1 MTLLDALQTQIRAHG
16 VRVYLSYNYPLP
28 ESIIAQ
34 EIRDNDFCIVI
45 YGAAIM
51 TESTISKSTGS
62 DIEKVGMQLAVYSLS
77 DKLSYDTL
85 YDSLKTLGYET
96 EQGNFGKPA
105 SRRWAVGSL
114 WFHDIAM
121 FGGQFD
127 PAYFDDSKYKGC
139 AQAII
144 ITVEQ

>member
-1 MTLLDALQTQIRAHG
+1 MTLLDALQTQIRAEG
-16 VRVYLSYNYPLP
+16 INVYLSYNYPLP

-34 EIRDNDFCIVI
+34 EIASNDYCIVI
-45 YGAAIM
+45 YGASVM
-51 TESTISKSTGS
+51 SESIISKSTGS
-62 DIEKVGMQLAVYSLS
+62 DIEKVAMQIAVYSKS

-85 YDSLKTLGYET
+85 YDTIKTLGYET

-105 SRRWAVGSL
+105 SRRWAVGTL
-114 WFHDIAM
+114 YFHDIAL

-127 PAYFDDSKYKGC
+127 PAYFDESKYKGC
-139 AQAII
+139 AQAVI

>member
-1 MTLLDALQTQIRAHG
+1 MTLLDALQTQIRAEG
-16 VRVYLSYNYPLP
+16 INVFLSYNYPLP

-34 EIRDNDFCIVI
+34 EIAANDYCIVI
-45 YGAAIM
+45 YGASVM
-51 TESTISKSTGS
+51 SESIISKSTGS
-62 DIEKVGMQLAVYSLS
+62 DIEKVAMQIAVYSKS

-85 YDSLKTLGYET
+85 YDTIKTLGYET

-105 SRRWAVGSL
+105 SRRWAVGTL
-114 WFHDIAM
+114 YFHDIAL

-127 PAYFDDSKYKGC
+127 PAYFDESKYKGC
-139 AQAII
+139 AQAVI

>member
-1 MTLLDALQTQIRAHG
+1 MTLLDALQTQIRAEG
-16 VRVYLSYNYPLP
+16 INVFLSYNYPLP

-34 EIRDNDFCIVI
+34 EIAANDYCIVI
-45 YGAAIM
+45 YGASVM
-51 TESTISKSTGS
+51 SESIISKSTGS
-62 DIEKVGMQLAVYSLS
+62 DIEKVAMQIAVYSKS

-85 YDSLKTLGYET
+85 YDTIKALGYET

-105 SRRWAVGSL
+105 SRRWAVGTL
-114 WFHDIAM
+114 YFHDIAL

-127 PAYFDDSKYKGC
+127 PAYFDESKYKGC
-139 AQAII
+139 AQAVI

>member
-16 VRVYLSYNYPLP
+16 VQVYLSYSYPLP

-34 EIRDNDFCIVI
+34 EITENDFCIVI

-51 TESTISKSTGS
+51 SESIVSKSTGS
-62 DIEKVGMQLAVYSLS
+62 DLEKVVLQLAVYSRS

-85 YDSLKTLGYET
+85 YDTLKTLGYET

-105 SRRWAVGSL
+105 SKRWAIGTL
-114 WFHDIAM
+114 YFHDIAL

-127 PAYFDDSKYKGC
+127 PEYFGESKYKGC

-144 ITVEQ
+144 ITLEQ